1 MEVKIGFKKKVI
13 IDKFYFFD
21 LFPAKGRRGAEA
33 RGKEK
38 TTGNAGTNG
47 ERIGRC
53 SRVEE
58 RNYDEER
65 RSSDQLGR

>member
-1 MEVKIGFKKKVI
+1 MEVKIGLKKKVI

-21 LFPAKGRRGAEA
+21 LFLVKGRRGAEA

-38 TTGNAGTNG
+38 IIGNVGING

-53 SRVEE
+53 FRVEE

-65 RSSDQLGR
+65 RSFD

>member
-1 MEVKIGFKKKVI
+1 M
-13 IDKFYFFD
+13 FYFFD
-21 LFPAKGRRGAEA
+21 LFLVKGRRGAEA

-38 TTGNAGTNG
+38 IIGNVGING

-53 SRVEE
+53 FRVEE

-65 RSSDQLGR
+65 RSFD